1 MGGPV
6 PPPPPPP
13 VMLMYIIVGFKIF
26 SPLKVNVSVNYSV
39 NTNLNYKLSRGGKNR
54 PAHAVLSPF

>member
-6 PPPPPPP
+6 PPPP
-13 VMLMYIIVGFKIF
+13 VMLMYIIVGFKIL
-26 SPLKVNVSVNYSV
+26 SPLKVNLYVNYSV
-39 NTNLNYKLSRGGKNR
+39 NTNLNYKLSIGGKNR